1 MSDTT
6 ARNNVQIS
14 SAGSNGSGGSTPVQA
29 APPVPSMLPV
39 SEASRSTGR
48 AAGQKA
54 PMTME
59 SLQSVRTRKQAV
71 GRLAP
76 TGVVAEQ
83 PSATNPNSSQLQIQ
97 LQLKAQE
104 IEIAHLKKVLEK
116 VSDTCTKPEDL
127 PVQPTQQWMVDRI
140 EKTESANRALLQKTD
155 RLEAMALKREED
167 KKAVDTI
174 LETVP
179 DIKRSIDSLYTWKK
193 TQEAKSMV
201 LRQDGVTLEKAMTTL
216 QGEVAN
222 IDSQLTKRID
232 EQQKTLGS
240 LSSGLNITLEFQK
253 DVKKRDIFH
262 KFDALSEKVTGIEK
276 NESHTYEKTSSIGRD
291 LDQLRVE
298 LDKYIGPFK
307 EEHRSTGATL
317 VEQLR
322 SITLEQTKLPRVTE
336 QTSNFKDDAAQLSS
350 EHKKL
355 QVSHKALCDDMS
367 ALKSKIE
374 VVEKGTKETT
384 RKHIQL
390 AKDMESLHD
399 HVSKMNISSADTQA
413 PMLTNGSEGA
423 RLEQIQTELAEMA
436 QNIATLGEDLGATEL
451 TTHDHANA
459 IRTLQEDVPALFKDK
474 LDPFKQ
480 AVEQRLETLDR
491 KLEVQ
496 SGEVEKLNWLAKAQ
510 QAQLGTASRDLHDL
524 KEGNKRLQ
532 STIIQRMA
540 TQDAAVLEVTQQL
553 GLKADVITTDNK
565 MDVIR
570 AALRVLQDQY
580 NNITTDELHQRM
592 VHWFVS
598 TYPTAQNLLQD
609 ISSLQQ
615 DVQRLVQSG
624 NQLQQARANHTSF
637 DARTALAKNE
647 EFGSKLDQQGK
658 QIEKFQSAIAE
669 TETLRLGQEEQ
680 AKQIE
685 SVQAALSGLQ
695 SSMHSLNTNSPFA
708 KAEAINVL
716 KTAVDDLGVR
726 VDQGFADAQQARI
739 DTNNELRTSA
749 GNQNDQRV
757 KAEQQIRKS
766 NIDLSNELNAVQES
780 MDTLEKGFANHVA
793 FSKGALGQLREDI
806 NTLQENYIEP
816 NKDLFETYSFILV
829 SVAQL
834 QFIVEAMNQ
843 KLPGAL
849 EFTFK
854 YDLNALALP
863 PPQVEGQKT
872 QNGSASS
879 SGKGKSK
886 Q

>member
-1 MSDTT
+1 MSDTGT
-6 ARNNVQIS
+6 TVRNEVQIS
-14 SAGSNGSGGSTPVQA
+14 SAGSNGSGASTPVQA
-29 APPVPSMLPV
+29 APAVPSMLPI
-39 SEASRSTGR
+39 SEASRNTGRPLQQPR
-48 AAGQKA
+48 AAGQKE

-71 GRLAP
+71 GRFATP
-76 TGVVAEQ
+76 TGVVVAER
-83 PSATNPNSSQLQIQ
+83 PSATNQSSSQLQVQ
-97 LQLKAQE
+97 LQLKAQQ

-116 VSDTCTKPEDL
+116 VSDKSTKPEAL
-127 PVQPTQQWMVDRI
+127 PGQPTQQRITMDRVEKMEKSNRTLS
-140 EKTESANRALLQKTD
+140 EKTK
-155 RLEAMALKREED
+155 RLEAMALKRDED
-167 KKAVDTI
+167 KKAVDTML
-174 LETVP
+174 LETIP
-179 DIKRSIDSLYTWKK
+179 DIKRNIDSLNTWKK
-193 TQEAKSMV
+193 TQEARSKCMV
-201 LRQDGVTLEKAMTTL
+201 LRQEEMTTL
-216 QGEVAN
+216 QGEIAN
-222 IDSQLTKRID
+222 IDSQLTKRVD

-240 LSSGLNITLEFQK
+240 LSSGLNMTLELRN

-262 KFDALSEKVTGIEK
+262 KLDALSEKVTDIEQ
-276 NESHTYEKTSSIGRD
+276 NETHTYEKTSSIGRD
-291 LDQLRVE
+291 LNQLRVE

-307 EEHRSTGATL
+307 EEHRSTGVTI

-322 SITLEQTKLPRVTE
+322 SITLEQTKLPLPRVTE
-336 QTSNFKDDAAQLSS
+336 QTNNFKDDAAQLSS

-355 QVSHKALCDDMS
+355 QTSQKALSDDMV

-374 VVEKGTKETT
+374 EVEKGAKETT
-384 RKHIQL
+384 QKHIQL
-390 AKDMESLHD
+390 TKDMESLHL
-399 HVSKMNISSADTQA
+399 SKLNINSADTLA

-423 RLEQIQTELAEMA
+423 RLEQIQAEMAEMA
-436 QNIATLGEDLGATEL
+436 QNIATLGGDLEATEL
-451 TTHDHANA
+451 TTHEHADS
-459 IRTLQEDVPALFKDK
+459 IRSLQEDVPALFKEK

-491 KLEVQ
+491 KLGVH
-496 SGEVEKLNWLAKAQ
+496 SGEVERLSGLAKAQ
-510 QAQLGTASRDLHDL
+510 QAQLVTATRDLHDL

-532 STIIQRMA
+532 STMA

-615 DVQRLVQSG
+615 DVERIKPLQSG
-624 NQLQQARANHTSF
+624 TQLRVTHTSI

-647 EFGSKLDQQGK
+647 ELGSKLDQQGK
-658 QIEKFQSAIAE
+658 QIEKFQSAISK
-669 TETLRLGQEEQ
+669 TEALRLGQEEQ

-708 KAEAINVL
+708 KAEAINAL
-716 KTAVDDLGVR
+716 EQAVNDLGVR
-726 VDQGFADAQQARI
+726 VD
-739 DTNNELRTSA
+739 
-749 GNQNDQRV
+749 
-757 KAEQQIRKS
+757 
-766 NIDLSNELNAVQES
+766 
-780 MDTLEKGFANHVA
+780 HVA
-793 FSKGALGQLREDI
+793 FSQGALGQLRGDI
-806 NTLQENYIEP
+806 DTLKKKYIEP
-816 NKDLFETYSFILV
+816 NKDLFDSYSCILV

-834 QFIVEAMNQ
+834 QFIVEAMNK

-863 PPQVEGQKT
+863 QPQVEEQET
-872 QNGSASS
+872 QNGSGSS
-879 SGKGKSK
+879 KEKSK
-886 Q
+886 